1 MVIRLFAAA
10 SVVAVTLGAASVAY
24 APYHQQAG
32 QPAGA
37 ALDRA
42 RAQLAT
48 ARTHA
53 GFAAGAGTLPGIRQH
68 TGHAV
73 NCLVGSG
80 DRRFDRQW
88 GHVCEGQGNGVLP
101 DLQAAGASA
110 QVVKMAQDA
119 TQVGVETLGQSNLAA
134 AQTGAKKL
142 AGMLEDVLKTV
153 K

>member
-1 MVIRLFAAA
+1 MVRRLFAAA
-10 SVVAVTLGAASVAY
+10 TVMAVTLGAASVAH
-24 APYHQQAG
+24 APYHQPPG
-32 QPAGA
+32 QPAG

-53 GFAAGAGTLPGIRQH
+53 GFAAEAGTLVGVRQH

-73 NCLVGSG
+73 NCLTGTN
-80 DRRFDRQW
+80 DRRFNRQW
-88 GHVCEGQGNGVLP
+88 GHVCEGQGNGALS

-110 QVVKMAQDA
+110 QVVKAAQDA
-119 TQVGVETLGQSNLAA
+119 TQVGVETLGQGNLAA
-134 AQTGAKKL
+134 AQAGAKKM
-142 AGMLEDVLKTV
+142 AGMLEDVLKTL